1 MTNKKIMEIVK
12 QEIPDLADRESLE
25 RQWSDSEDF
34 IETSVWSLEAVIKK
48 AYEMGKADAERKTK

>member
-12 QEIPDLADRESLE
+12 KEIPYLADRESLE

>member
-1 MTNKKIMEIVK
+1 MTNKKIMEIVRK
-12 QEIPDLADRESLE
+12 EMPELADRENLD

-48 AYEMGKADAERKTK
+48 AYEMGKADAERKAK

>member
-1 MTNKKIMEIVK
+1 MTNEKIMEIVK
-12 QEIPDLADRESLE
+12 KKCLILLDRESLE